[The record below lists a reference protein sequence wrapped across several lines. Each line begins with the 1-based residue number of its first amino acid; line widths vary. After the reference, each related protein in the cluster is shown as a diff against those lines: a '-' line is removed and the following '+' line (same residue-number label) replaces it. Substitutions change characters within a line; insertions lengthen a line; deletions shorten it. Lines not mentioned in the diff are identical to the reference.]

1 MKTLE
6 QIIIDTIKR
15 RGPITFGTFMDMSLY
30 YPRLGYYTSPES
42 TIGRKG
48 DFYTGSHLH
57 SLFGTMI
64 GKQLEEMWEVMGRP
78 SVFHSVEIGAGA
90 GYLCKDILTYLQKS
104 ETFHALQYIIVEL
117 NRETAENQR
126 RLLSDF
132 KENVRWVR
140 TVKELPRIRGCIFS
154 NELLDAFPVHL
165 VEMHDE
171 LKEVY
176 VGYTNN
182 NFIELFKSVSSLRI
196 TNYFN
201 VYLVN
206 IPRGFRTEINLRI
219 KDWLKEIDN
228 ILSEGFILTVD
239 YGYTASEYYDRER
252 SKGTL
257 LCYHRHQYNENPY
270 INIGSQ
276 DITAHVNFS
285 SLKKW
290 GDELGLKTIGYC
302 PQGTFLVAL
311 GIDEVIRELY
321 RNSPDYSSEILKI
334 KGLFLPQGMGESH
347 KVMIQYKGVN
357 TPCLKGFT
365 LRNQLGTL

>member
-1 MKTLE
+1 M
-6 QIIIDTIKR
+6 
-15 RGPITFGTFMDMSLY
+15 
-30 YPRLGYYTSPES
+30 
-42 TIGRKG
+42 
-48 DFYTGSHLH
+48 
-57 SLFGTMI
+57 
-64 GKQLEEMWEVMGRP
+64 
-78 SVFHSVEIGAGA
+78 
-90 GYLCKDILTYLQKS
+90 
-104 ETFHALQYIIVEL
+104 
-117 NRETAENQR
+117 
-126 RLLSDF
+126 
-132 KENVRWVR
+132 WVR

-257 LCYHRHQYNENPY
+257 Y

-357 TPCLKGFT
+357 IT

>member
-257 LCYHRHQYNENPY
+257 L
-270 INIGSQ
+270 
-276 DITAHVNFS
+276 
-285 SLKKW
+285 KKW